1 MNPIY
6 LNIFLFCAAIISAI
20 FCFIKVPRF
29 KEDFI
34 ASYKGLVVVVIITVL
49 AKYPFFQNY
58 FFGLEYEDSFVY
70 DACARS
76 YLYFQDFSVDPFL
89 TKACTIGA
97 LNDCQIFSTY
107 SGHLITFPS
116 IVYFFFSIFGY
127 SPISILF
134 INFFFSIVS
143 VILIFLLS
151 KTLLNNKTFPF
162 IVSLI
167 YSLTPIMN
175 LFHTSGLS
183 ETFSSTFVLLF
194 LYLYLTK
201 FSRDINYHGR
211 IYNYIHW
218 SAIILSF
225 AFAILIKREN
235 LILIILPLLTI
246 FSKMDKNSI
255 QSQFKRI
262 TPLLITIL
270 ACILFYHY
278 YIDITGSNR
287 AELTDASG
295 NPFSFDYIYVL
306 LPLFLKSYLTFEWYF
321 IFTYLFF
328 IGIILILFK
337 YRKHKNFILILFLF
351 LIYVFIYS
359 IHYRSYYF
367 VKSNNATTFETLRYI
382 SNFFPLYCIIA
393 GLPMYYLFDFFRRKF
408 IRNQP
413 LFKIITFFVI
423 TSLVILLIVQS
434 QVLKSEFSKIEY
446 DNRILPVTMTINTL
460 NDNDVLVTDEPL
472 LFQIFADP
480 SFSIV
485 DLYSLGKY
493 FQESDLE
500 ELVKNENV
508 YYLKKPFHSENIQ
521 IERHPSSFRIINE
534 FRQKSVISVRG
545 RFQLIKLSVNNEL

>member
-6 LNIFLFCAAIISAI
+6 LNIFLFWAVILSAL
-20 FCFIKVPRF
+20 FCFIKVPCF
-29 KEDFI
+29 KENFI
-34 ASYKGLVVVVIITVL
+34 ASYKELAILIIIALL
-49 AKYPFFQNY
+49 AKYPFFQHY
-58 FFGLEYEDSFVY
+58 FFGLEYEDSYVY

-89 TKACTIGA
+89 TKGCTIGA

-127 SPISILF
+127 SPIAILY

-201 FSRDINYHGR
+201 FFRDINYQER

-218 SAIILSF
+218 SAIIFSF

-235 LILIILPLLTI
+235 LILVILPLLTI
-246 FSKMDKNSI
+246 FSKIDKKSI
-255 QSQFKRI
+255 QSQVKKI
-262 TPLLITIL
+262 APLLFAIL

-278 YIDITGSNR
+278 YIDINASNR

-295 NPFSFDYIYVL
+295 YPFNFDYIYIL
-306 LPLFLKSYLTFEWYF
+306 LPLFIKSYLTFEWYF
-321 IFTYLFF
+321 IFTYLLF
-328 IGIILILFK
+328 IGIILILIK
-337 YRKHKNFILILFLF
+337 YRKHKNFISILSLF
-351 LIYVFIYS
+351 LIYLFIYT

-367 VKSNNATTFETLRYI
+367 VKSNNASTFETLRYI

-408 IRNQP
+408 IRNNL
-413 LFKIITFFVI
+413 LFKIITFIVI
-423 TSLVILLIVQS
+423 TSLVLLLAAQS
-434 QVLKSEFSKIEY
+434 QLLKSEFSKIEN
-446 DNRILPVTMTINTL
+446 DNRIIPVTMTIKALRDT
-460 NDNDVLVTDEPL
+460 DILVTDEPL

-493 FQESDLE
+493 FHKSDLE
-500 ELVKNENV
+500 KLVKNKNV
-508 YYLKKPFHSENIQ
+508 FYLKKPFHSENIQ
-521 IERHPSSFRIINE
+521 IERHPNSFKIINE
-534 FRQKSVISVRG
+534 LKQQSVIDVRG
-545 RFQLIKLSVNNEL
+545 RFQLIKLSLTDEL